1 MVPRALSQPSSAPEA
16 NLPPGVLHEELPTVA
31 RSANETIHGHFRVVV
46 RVVVNRS
53 GKVIDESLE
62 DAGPSKYFA
71 KQASTAAREWKFAAG
86 NDRSTRE
93 WLLRF
98 DFSKDQV
105 SAKAEAAASP
115 PG

>member
-1 MVPRALSQPSSAPEA
+1 M
-16 NLPPGVLHEELPTVA
+16 
-31 RSANETIHGHFRVVV
+31 

-62 DAGPSKYFA
+62 DAGPSRYFA
-71 KQASTAAREWKFAAG
+71 KQASTAAREWKFAAA
-86 NDRSTRE
+86 DDHATRE

-115 PG
+115 QG